1 MRIKFLEIEGLYSYG
16 DKKEKIYFENK
27 NFIIGPNNSGKTSIF
42 TALDFFINTLVQ
54 GDMYR
59 IIKPWNDQQHHE
71 MTIGLALNHDERKY
85 LMELFT
91 IDTLANISN
100 IGSRNKSI
108 LAPIDMIKE
117 LISKFNNIEI
127 TIQWNDVTFSDYSK
141 AIKYV
146 IKIPDLNIAIFSKDQ
161 SNVHAYELDSDYK
174 STLER
179 TSIHDII
186 KNVVFLKQFSKYD
199 FSTQIDG
206 VAVSYFPDKSSFTNI
221 NNLDIDD
228 ENRINFI
235 TDTANIS
242 SHRSNNYSI
251 FSMMGNLLKN
261 KFSIISGEREFIEI
275 NDLKKLQLSNNGNN
289 LHSYLLWL
297 KNSDKTTDNEIYEK
311 IQNEFKAIMNNE
323 NLSFN
328 VSFNDRA
335 KKDASGSNIVK
346 AEKTSI
352 VFEDIKSRNKSYNF
366 FEVGSGVR
374 EILFLVTTYFGNPGN
389 IILMDEPATN
399 LHPILIKKLMS
410 IYFLN
415 QDILEQ
421 NDSIFML

>member
-275 NDLKKLQLSNNGNN
+275 NGFKKYG
-289 LHSYLLWL
+289 
-297 KNSDKTTDNEIYEK
+297 I
-311 IQNEFKAIMNNE
+311 
-323 NLSFN
+323 
-328 VSFNDRA
+328 
-335 KKDASGSNIVK
+335 
-346 AEKTSI
+346 
-352 VFEDIKSRNKSYNF
+352 
-366 FEVGSGVR
+366 
-374 EILFLVTTYFGNPGN
+374 
-389 IILMDEPATN
+389 
-399 LHPILIKKLMS
+399 
-410 IYFLN
+410 
-415 QDILEQ
+415 
-421 NDSIFML
+421 